1 MVTSIVKNIMTVTY
15 LQHIQTSGNS
25 GFLSLLLLWKG
36 SVWKGIWKNLAVWI
50 ILWYII
56 QSIYQIVLT
65 RNTNASLKDTFEE
78 VCMFFEANE
87 DNIPL
92 AFILGFYVTQIGKII
107 KL

>member
-1 MVTSIVKNIMTVTY
+1 MTVTY
-15 LQHIQTSGNS
+15 LQHIQTSGMG

-56 QSIYQIVLT
+56 QFLYLFILMKNKN
-65 RNTNASLKDTFEE
+65 RDLKSTFE
-78 VCMFFEANE
+78 VICMFFEAKE

-92 AFILGFYVTQIGKII
+92 AFILGFYVTQIGKYLHL
-107 KL
+107 KLTCLN